1 MCVYVCKRERFIA
14 ELLVDTTKIVGDSIF
29 QGNPIIVVSIAYRLN
44 IFAFGDCKGEVN
56 LALKDQRL
64 AIEWIQKYIGKFG
77 GDARNVTL
85 AGESAGGVYVHAH
98 VVTGAPLTKAIL
110 SSGSL
115 YLSPP
120 LPLSRGQATVE
131 ALENKLKE
139 AGHGS
144 LQDAPVNEILKA
156 QAALTLNSLWLQDD
170 LELSD
175 WENKTGNAQELL
187 VGDVEYEVRTVDP
200 GCDAYN

>member
-1 MCVYVCKRERFIA
+1 M
-14 ELLVDTTKIVGDSIF
+14 
-29 QGNPIIVVSIAYRLN
+29 
-44 IFAFGDCKGEVN
+44 
-56 LALKDQRL
+56 
-64 AIEWIQKYIGKFG
+64 
-77 GDARNVTL
+77 
-85 AGESAGGVYVHAH
+85 YVHAH

-120 LPLSRGQATVE
+120 LPLYRGQATVK

-139 AGHGS
+139 AGYDS

-170 LELSD
+170 PELSD
-175 WENKTGNAQELL
+175 WQNQTGNAQELL
-187 VGDVEYEVRTVDP
+187 VGDVEYEVRTVEP